1 MMLRSKKGGRKWRAE
16 QKQCLTEHQL
26 PSTPLIHINQN
37 FFLQGSWDSIDF
49 WHPST
54 FETLAMDEKLKKE
67 LVDDLDRFVK
77 RKEFYKRV
85 GSAWK
90 RGYLLFGPP
99 GTGKSSLIAAMANY
113 LKFNIAI
120 TKFYL

>member
-1 MMLRSKKGGRKWRAE
+1 
-16 QKQCLTEHQL
+16 
-26 PSTPLIHINQN
+26 
-37 FFLQGSWDSIDF
+37 
-49 WHPST
+49 
-54 FETLAMDEKLKKE
+54 MDEKLKKE
-67 LVDDLDRFVK
+67 LVDDLHRFVK

-113 LKFNIAI
+113 LKFNISMIWKLLDGRRLVKQAVLEWSQQQI
-120 TKFYL
+120 EGHDCSGYVAAN

>member
-1 MMLRSKKGGRKWRAE
+1 MGRKSKPETNIDALKAEVRVGYPITGYGQESRNRAAFMRIPNRGMD
-16 QKQCLTEHQL
+16 QMKR
-26 PSTPLIHINQN
+26 
-37 FFLQGSWDSIDF
+37 GSWDSIDF

-67 LVDDLDRFVK
+67 LVDDLHRFVK

-90 RGYLLFGPP
+90 RGYLLFGPLMW
-99 GTGKSSLIAAMANY
+99 GNLA
-113 LKFNIAI
+113 
-120 TKFYL
+120 